1 MGTMTTTTTTPTT
14 TATTTMALAKMGR
27 VDALLES
34 PSTERKN
41 FNLPK
46 KGFDIGYTLSGL
58 KVPKYLYKYFLNNNI
73 EFISLK
79 STTSK

>member
-41 FNLPK
+41 LNVTK
-46 KGFDIGYTLSGL
+46 KGFDITFTLNRL
-58 KVPKYLYKYFLNNNI
+58 
-73 EFISLK
+73 
-79 STTSK
+79 

>member
-41 FNLPK
+41 CNLPK
-46 KGFDIGYTLSGL
+46 KGFDLRFTFNGL
-58 KVPKYLYKYFLNNNI
+58 
-73 EFISLK
+73 
-79 STTSK
+79 

>member
-34 PSTERKN
+34 PSIERKN
-41 FNLPK
+41 
-46 KGFDIGYTLSGL
+46 
-58 KVPKYLYKYFLNNNI
+58 
-73 EFISLK
+73 
-79 STTSK
+79 